1 MSGVSVGWE
10 GASVGVEGTIPGRP
24 GEREHLWSVNTGW
37 DGTAPTSFSTCPVG
51 SIPALH
57 LRGLGLREWKPD
69 HGPDW
74 SKARLGLEP
83 GPADFLAQAPP
94 HHQCLEISCALTKA
108 PCACSSIRR
117 PTNTR
122 SQMFGSMRGVPYS
135 WLTVS
140 SHTVVF

>member
-24 GEREHLWSVNTGW
+24 GEREHLRSVNTGW

-51 SIPALH
+51 SVPALH

-94 HHQCLEISCALTKA
+94 IISAWRSLVPSQRPRVHVPPSAAPQTHVHRCLGVCVES
-108 PCACSSIRR
+108 
-117 PTNTR
+117 PTL
-122 SQMFGSMRGVPYS
+122 G
-135 WLTVS
+135 
-140 SHTVVF
+140 